1 MSVGPSRA
9 IMKDFVVALSYPIV
23 DVMALDYS

>member
-1 MSVGPSRA
+1 MRVGPSRA
-9 IMKDFVVALSYPIV
+9 IMKDFVMAFSSPIA